1 MPVEEWSKM
10 SASKKK
16 EDRERPKTPSSTPPV
31 TGSTRSPI
39 GETKPPRIWR
49 SNRADAL
56 HAGSTPR
63 VAQQVMA
70 EESSP
75 PAGSSA
81 PHLQSA
87 PASVQPA
94 PPVQQR
100 TAGDTGSD
108 LPGRYGV
115 DRLVV
120 LVRDPY
126 WVYAWWELTDSTL
139 GGGRTDLGI
148 DADLVLRMYDISAID
163 WDGTNHHA
171 HFDIEIADQAGNWY
185 IELGK
190 PGGSFVGEVGLRAPD
205 GRFLALLR
213 SNFVTLPRDSMS
225 SVVDEEWMVVEEDYR
240 MLFEL
245 AGGGSI
251 GLGSGEFQRMLEQR
265 LRSELSSG
273 GVGSFGISS
282 FGVSRPETSRS
293 SKP

>member
-1 MPVEEWSKM
+1 M
-10 SASKKK
+10 STSKKK
-16 EDRERPKTPSSTPPV
+16 EDKSRPAAPRSTSSVGGVPPA
-31 TGSTRSPI
+31 PI
-39 GETKPPRIWR
+39 GERKPPRTWR
-49 SNRADAL
+49 SNRSDASRTL
-56 HAGSTPR
+56 ATPR

-75 PAGSSA
+75 PAGSAA
-81 PHLQSA
+81 PHLQAA
-87 PASVQPA
+87 PASVQPVPPA
-94 PPVQQR
+94 PQPVR
-100 TAGDTGSD
+100 SDAGGE

-126 WVYAWWELTDSTL
+126 WVYAWWELTDPTL
-139 GGGRTDLGI
+139 QGGRTDVGGA
-148 DADLVLRMYDISAID
+148 ADLVLRMYDISAIE
-163 WDGTNHHA
+163 WDGANHHA

-190 PGGSFVGEVGLRAPD
+190 PGGSFVGEIGLRTAD

-213 SNFVTLPRDSMS
+213 SNYVTLPRDSMS

-282 FGVSRPETSRS
+282 FGVSSPETSR
-293 SKP
+293 KP

>member
-1 MPVEEWSKM
+1 M
-10 SASKKK
+10 STSNKN
-16 EDRERPKTPSSTPPV
+16 ESQSGSVGPDGTTSTGGVTPQ
-31 TGSTRSPI
+31 PI
-39 GETKPPRIWR
+39 GERKPPRIWR
-49 SNRADAL
+49 SSRNEA
-56 HAGSTPR
+56 AGAATTPR

-75 PAGSSA
+75 PAGSA
-81 PHLQSA
+81 LPHVQVA

-94 PPVQQR
+94 PQAPQ
-100 TAGDTGSD
+100 AIPSD
-108 LPGRYGV
+108 GGNELPGRYGV

-126 WVYAWWELTDSTL
+126 WVYAWWELTDTTL
-139 GGGRTDLGI
+139 QGGRVEVGGA
-148 DADLVLRMYDISAID
+148 ADLVLRMYDISAIE
-163 WDGTNHHA
+163 WDGANHHA

-190 PGGSFVGEVGLRAPD
+190 PGGSFVGEIGLRTGD

-213 SNFVTLPRDSMS
+213 SNYVTLPRDSMS
-225 SVVDEEWMVVEEDYR
+225 PVVDEEWMVVEEDYR

-282 FGVSRPETSRS
+282 FGLSSPETSR
-293 SKP
+293 KP

>member
-1 MPVEEWSKM
+1 M
-10 SASKKK
+10 STSKKK
-16 EDRERPKTPSSTPPV
+16 VSQLRALASHATPSARDP
-31 TGSTRSPI
+31 RAPI
-39 GETKPPRIWR
+39 GEHKPPRTWR
-49 SNRADAL
+49 TNRTDA
-56 HAGSTPR
+56 SRTVVTPR
-63 VAQQVMA
+63 VAQQVVA
-70 EESSP
+70 EESLP
-75 PAGSSA
+75 PAGSAA
-81 PHLQSA
+81 PHLHAA

-94 PPVQQR
+94 PPVPQHVPC
-100 TAGDTGSD
+100 DTGGE

-126 WVYAWWELTDSTL
+126 WVYAWWELTDRTL
-139 GGGRTDLGI
+139 ESGQVGLGV
-148 DADLVLRMYDISAID
+148 ATDLVLRMYDISAID

-171 HFDIEIADQAGNWY
+171 HFDIEIADRAGNWY

-190 PGGSFVGEVGLRAPD
+190 PGGSFIGEIGLRTAD

-213 SNFVTLPRDSMS
+213 SNYVTLPRDSMS

-282 FGVSRPETSRS
+282 FGVSSPETSR
-293 SKP
+293 KR